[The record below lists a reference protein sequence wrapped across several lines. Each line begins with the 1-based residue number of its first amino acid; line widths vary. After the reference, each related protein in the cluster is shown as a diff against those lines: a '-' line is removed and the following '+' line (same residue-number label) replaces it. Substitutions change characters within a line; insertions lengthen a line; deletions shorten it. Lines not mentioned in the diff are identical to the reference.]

1 LDFIWAYVRKVYT
14 VIINHNLTMITN
26 YNEMVNL
33 NNVATGVVLSVSEQ
47 LLCNWHTTLMRVIMP
62 RVWLCKGP

>member
-1 LDFIWAYVRKVYT
+1 
-14 VIINHNLTMITN
+14 MITN